1 MQFFILLADSINFF
15 VKEDPSWYCGTI
27 HLCSPLV
34 LPCPIHSKYSKWLHN
49 FWQLIYNVIVVA
61 YNDHAFWSLYRSFEV
76 FQQFLAMAKVAQ
88 GVGEVIMLDGWN
100 FKQVWQMI
108 NVV

>member
-1 MQFFILLADSINFF
+1 MVLWHQSF
-15 VKEDPSWYCGTI
+15 
-27 HLCSPLV
+27 V
-34 LPCPIHSKYSKWLHN
+34 LPCPIHSKYGKWLHN

-61 YNDHAFWSLYRSFEV
+61 YNDHAFWSLHQSFEV
-76 FQQFLAMAKVAQ
+76 SQQFLTMAEVALKVLARS
-88 GVGEVIMLDGWN
+88 LDGWN